1 MAGLLTSGST
11 YSPRLPDLLEKIS
24 GIFVGFVPGH
34 SGGSVP
40 DSHRI
45 PYRALQG
52 AVRLQTE
59 L

>member
-1 MAGLLTSGST
+1 MVGLLASGST

-24 GIFVGFVPGH
+24 GVFAGFVPGH

-45 PYRALQG
+45 PY
-52 AVRLQTE
+52 
-59 L
+59 